1 MNIVLFGAPG
11 AGKGTQSALLVEKL
25 GYHQISTGDL
35 FRAAI
40 KNKTTL
46 GQKAQAYI
54 DRGELVPDSIVIAM
68 VDEVL
73 AQINGKNFILDGF
86 PRNVSQAEALG
97 KILSQRK
104 LEIGKAI
111 FLEVPTEALLSRL
124 TGRRVCKA
132 CGAVYHVTSKPP
144 KSQGVCDL
152 CGGEVIQRNDDKED
166 VIATRLKTYE
176 ESTAPLKEYYKSQG
190 RFVAVNGNMG
200 TEKVF
205 SVIKWEVQSL

>member
-11 AGKGTQSALLVEKL
+11 AGKGTQSALLVENL
-25 GYHQISTGDL
+25 GFRQISTGDL

-40 KNKTTL
+40 KNKTEL
-46 GQKAQAYI
+46 GQKAQSFI
-54 DRGELVPDSIVIAM
+54 DRGELVPDSIVIGM

-73 AQINGKNFILDGF
+73 AKINGQNFILDGF

-132 CGAVYHVTSKPP
+132 CGAVFHISSKPT
-144 KSQGVCDL
+144 KSQGVCDS
-152 CGGEVIQRNDDKED
+152 CGGEVIQRNDDKEE

-176 ESTAPLKEYYKSQG
+176 ESTAPLKEYYKSHG
-190 RFVAVNGNMG
+190 RFAAVNGNTG
-200 TEKVF
+200 TDQVF
-205 SVIKWEVQSL
+205 VAIKKEVQSL